1 MDLEQLQK
9 EAEKDLK
16 IDKEQL
22 DIESLKT
29 PELLGQMV
37 FLDTPLGLIYQSS
50 IPICVLEVF
59 YILRLLVLITSS
71 NE

>member
-22 DIESLKT
+22 DIESLRT
-29 PELLGQMV
+29 PELYGKYLKI
-37 FLDTPLGLIYQSS
+37 FT
-50 IPICVLEVF
+50 
-59 YILRLLVLITSS
+59 RWNLL
-71 NE
+71 

>member
-16 IDKEQL
+16 INNEQL

-29 PELLGQMV
+29 TEL
-37 FLDTPLGLIYQSS
+37 YAK
-50 IPICVLEVF
+50 
-59 YILRLLVLITSS
+59 
-71 NE
+71 

>member
-9 EAEKDLK
+9 EAQKDLK

-29 PELLGQMV
+29 PELYGKYLQ
-37 FLDTPLGLIYQSS
+37 IYTRWNLLSKQVESDYKK
-50 IPICVLEVF
+50 L
-59 YILRLLVLITSS
+59 LRDKW
-71 NE
+71 